1 MLMTVVT
8 MGAMGAMS
16 LPVFAMVCHG
26 KKSDMADVGL
36 RSDGT

>member
-16 LPVFAMVCHG
+16 LLVFAMV
-26 KKSDMADVGL
+26 KKSDMADVRL